1 MKRTLLPLVIAA
13 FMVCACA
20 DTKKAPETAVPFH
33 YDTLPGDSTLYGL
46 AGDGTTDSILIMLP
60 YSCEGLDTFD
70 IIEAR
75 EQRRIMGRP
84 HIGDELAVILRNDS
98 TQQAALVVNV
108 STLQQKWCYMAQP
121 VLRHQPPRPL
131 PDSVM
136 RELMTP
142 REYTLRL
149 MRGGTA
155 FTMGGRHSSSDT
167 MSPVEYPQQKR
178 YTGWRLFNGRL
189 LLTVTD
195 STSQQAPDTADIV
208 LLRRDSLVLRFS
220 DHEQAYYRQ
229 EEAAK
234 NEK

>member
-1 MKRTLLPLVIAA
+1 MKRTLLPLAIAA
-13 FMVCACA
+13 LMVCACA
-20 DTKKAPETAVPFH
+20 DTKKVPETAVPFH

-75 EQRRIMGRP
+75 EQHRIMGRP

-98 TQQAALVVNV
+98 TRQADMVVNV

-136 RELMTP
+136 RKLMTP
-142 REYTLRL
+142 REYALRL

-155 FTMGGRHSSSDT
+155 FTMGSRHSSSDA
-167 MSPVEYPQQKR
+167 MSPVEYPKQKR

-189 LLTVTD
+189 LLFAD

-208 LLRRDSLVLRFS
+208 LMRRDSLVLRFS
-220 DHEQAYYRQ
+220 DHEQAFYRQ
-229 EEAAK
+229 KEMVK
-234 NEK
+234 GEK